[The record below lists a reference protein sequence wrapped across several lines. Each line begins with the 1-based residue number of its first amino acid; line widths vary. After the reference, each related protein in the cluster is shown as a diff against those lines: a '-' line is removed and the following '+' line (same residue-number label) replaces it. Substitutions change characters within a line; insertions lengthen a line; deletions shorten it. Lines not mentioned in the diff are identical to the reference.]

1 MDSLLSGPAPR
12 STGSGT
18 RRPLIFCLMISLPG
32 LLLGLASGGCGDD
45 AKVVRSIQAGRQ
57 IKQQAE
63 TKVDHLGEAFGLVS
77 GLIELERES
86 ANRQILYH
94 LNAWQQSQTRSGDES
109 QPPLDLLKTVS
120 DVMPLETSQEIVTR
134 PTFAESDVDVLKLR
148 YLFRQVAETVRAGEV
163 TDTLWNQ
170 WIENNRQSWEGDAA
184 DQLAVAIRLFDWTI
198 RNIALEPLVPP
209 QPGPT
214 PRLPLGM
221 TFGGAG
227 YRQTPFQTLF
237 RGTGD
242 ALQRSG
248 TFMGLCRQADLP
260 ACLLA
265 SPPSADSGD
274 TQPRA
279 WLVGVLIGGQVY
291 LFDCGLGMP
300 IIGPGQEGIATLA
313 QARRDPTVLRRMNVP
328 GWFDYPFQHDDIQQ
342 CVAMLMVEPESL
354 AFRASRLQDSLTGE
368 LRLGVY
374 DDPASLAEAFT
385 AIAGIASVTIWDKP
399 LLARVYQT
407 RINEIAN
414 QDPAIYFYINAPW
427 TILEADFDQAKRL
440 SLGRWRHLKG
450 ELEGNPD
457 EGFEGAK
464 LLYLSQR
471 QPEFE
476 IEDLRFDVE
485 LQKRYGIRRE
495 LGMSSEI
502 FDRQIQQIQAIMR
515 QGKITA
521 TYWLS
526 LIQYDTARIDLA
538 RTWFEDRILGDGFD
552 SNWEIA
558 AQYNLARSLEAL
570 GDTQRAVELYKTEG
584 HPQEHG
590 NRIRARLVGREP
602 VTPADAAP
610 VTDST
615 PVTDAVS
622 PPVEPAVKD

>member
-1 MDSLLSGPAPR
+1 MASLFSGSVLR
-12 STGSGT
+12 STASIT
-18 RRPLIFCLMISLPG
+18 RRPWVLSLLFCLPG
-32 LLLGLASGGCGDD
+32 LFLGLASGGCSDD

-63 TKVDHLGEAFGLVS
+63 TKVDHLGEAFGLIS
-77 GLIELERES
+77 GLVELERES

-94 LNAWQQSQTRSGDES
+94 LNAWQQSHARSGDEGEL
-109 QPPLDLLKTVS
+109 PLDLLKTVS
-120 DVMPLETSQEIVTR
+120 DVMPLEASRGIVTR

-148 YLFRQVAETVRAGEV
+148 YLFRQIAETVRAGEV
-163 TDTLWNQ
+163 TDTLWSQ
-170 WIENNRQSWEGDAA
+170 WIENNRQSFEGDAA
-184 DQLAVAIRLFDWTI
+184 DQLAIAVRLFDWTI
-198 RNIALEPLVPP
+198 RNIALEPLVPT

-242 ALQRSG
+242 AWQRSG

-265 SPPSADSGD
+265 SAPSADSSD
-274 TQPRA
+274 TQPRS
-279 WLVGVLIGGQVY
+279 WLVGVLIGGEVY
-291 LFDCGLGMP
+291 LFDCGLGLP
-300 IIGPGQEGIATLA
+300 VIGPGQEGIATLA
-313 QARRDPTVLRRMNVP
+313 QARRDPAVLRRMNVP
-328 GWFDYPFQHDDIQQ
+328 GWFDYPFQRDDIQQ

-354 AFRASRLQDSLTGE
+354 AFRASRLQDSLTGD

-374 DDPASLAEAFT
+374 DHPATLATAFT
-385 AIAGIASVTIWDKP
+385 AVAGIASVAIWDKP

-414 QDPAIYFYINAPW
+414 QDPAIFFYINAPW

-440 SLGRWRHLKG
+440 ALGRWRHLKG
-450 ELEGNPD
+450 QLEGNPD

-502 FDRQIQQIQAIMR
+502 FDRQVQQIQAIMR

-538 RTWFEDRILGDGFD
+538 RTWFQDRILGDGFD

-558 AQYNLARSLEAL
+558 ARYNLARSLESL
-570 GDTQRAVELYKTEG
+570 GETQRAVELYKTEG
-584 HPQEHG
+584 DTQEHG

-602 VTPADAAP
+602 VPASDTGPESA
-610 VTDST
+610 
-615 PVTDAVS
+615 AVS
-622 PPVEPAVKD
+622 PLVEPAADKD